1 MTDRCLGD
9 EELAGLEGLP
19 ADDPRSRHV
28 EACPRCRAR
37 LRSYREFMAEAEPP
51 ASPREYAARAAVS
64 AALDREI
71 LGAEPRGASAPR
83 RTHRRAW
90 WNSSPFFA
98 PRWAP
103 VLRPALAAAAVV
115 LVAFGVMQLARQPG
129 EGGPSGVLRG
139 RSADGS
145 AAVTAARVV
154 LPDGRTAVSWK
165 RLPGADGY
173 QVVLFGADLVEL
185 GRVEV
190 ADDSLMVLTA
200 GRLPAAANREPAL
213 SCRVVAQRGGDEI
226 ARSNLVPLGPVSR

>member
-28 EACPRCRAR
+28 GACPHCRAR

-51 ASPREYAARAAVS
+51 ASPRECAARAAVS

-71 LGAEPRGASAPR
+71 LGTARRGPDAAPSTPR
-83 RTHRRAW
+83 RVRRSFDWLTGPAW
-90 WNSSPFFA
+90 F
-98 PRWAP
+98 P

-115 LVAFGVMQLARQPG
+115 LIAFGVMQLARQPG

-154 LPDGRTAVSWK
+154 LPDGRTAVLWK
-165 RLPGADGY
+165 RLPWADGY

-200 GRLPAAANREPAL
+200 GSLPAAASREPAL
-213 SCRVVAQRGGDEI
+213 SCRVVARRGGDEI
-226 ARSNLVPLGPVSR
+226 ARSNIVPLGPVSR